1 MSDEQMKL
9 EVISEKQKTVDEKLD
24 EEMKVIEQDLKPG
37 ASMVK
42 LGEDGFLKVIIDLNV
57 PGELF
62 IETRVG
68 AFGTIAWAQELA
80 SRWIMQKEMMLV
92 KNKAIALAE
101 KEKRD
106 KELGILP
113 VGSDWKVKK

>member
-1 MSDEQMKL
+1 MEQEQKL
-9 EVISEKQKTVDEKLD
+9 QEAT
-24 EEMKVIEQDLKPG
+24 KVMTETAKPG
-37 ASMVK
+37 ASSVT
-42 LGEDGFLKVIIDLNV
+42 LGEDGFLKVVIDLNV

-80 SRWIMQKEMMLV
+80 SRWIMQKEMMFSRA
-92 KNKAIALAE
+92 KAIEQAE

-106 KELGILP
+106 KELGIIP

>member
-1 MSDEQMKL
+1 MSDEPVKL
-9 EVISEKQKTVDEKLD
+9 EVVEDKPKTVDEKLD
-24 EEMKVIEQDLKPG
+24 EAMKVVEQDLKPG

-68 AFGTIAWAQELA
+68 AYGTIAWAQELA
-80 SRWIMQKEMMLV
+80 SRWIMQKEMLFSRE
-92 KNKAIALAE
+92 KAIKQAE

-106 KELGILP
+106 KELGIIP